1 MDYIAPIITLSSLG
15 IIFGLLLAFAA
26 KKFHISL
33 DPKLEKVIA
42 SLPGANCGACGKAGC
57 IGFAEALSEGELDL
71 NSCTVCD
78 TGSRETIAKI
88 LDLRLQEKVKTVA
101 ILRCQGGNKVKDRF
115 LYEGM
120 RDCIA
125 ADLVLGGQKNCAWG
139 CLGFGT
145 CVKACSFGAIT
156 MNWETG
162 LPEVDESK
170 CTACGN
176 CVAVCPKHLFTLV
189 PMESRIYIA
198 CVSED
203 IGKIVMQSCKVGC
216 IACRKCEKACSHGAV
231 KVINN
236 CAQIDYSKCTGC
248 LECVEVCPTKVIR
261 ERGKNQ

>member
-1 MDYIAPIITLSSLG
+1 MEYLAPIITLSSLG
-15 IIFGLLLAFAA
+15 MLFGLLLAFAA

-33 DPKLEKVIA
+33 DPKLENVIA
-42 SLPGANCGACGKAGC
+42 ALPGANCGACGKAGC
-57 IGFAEALSEGELDL
+57 IGFAEALSKGELDL

-78 TGSRETIAKI
+78 TEARGTIANI
-88 LDLRLQEKVKTVA
+88 LDLKLQEKVKTVVV
-101 ILRCQGGNKVKDRF
+101 LHCQGGNRVKNRF

-120 RDCIA
+120 RDCVA
-125 ADLVLGGQKNCAWG
+125 ANLVLGGQKSCTWG

-145 CVKACSFGAIT
+145 CAKACPFGAIT

-162 LPEVDESK
+162 LPEIDESK

-189 PMESRIYIA
+189 PMETKIYIA
-198 CVSED
+198 CVSQD
-203 IGKIVMQSCKVGC
+203 LGKVVMQTCGVGC
-216 IACRKCEKACSHGAV
+216 IACRKCEKACPHDAV

-236 CAQIDYSKCTGC
+236 CAQIDYLKCTGC

-261 ERGKNQ
+261 E